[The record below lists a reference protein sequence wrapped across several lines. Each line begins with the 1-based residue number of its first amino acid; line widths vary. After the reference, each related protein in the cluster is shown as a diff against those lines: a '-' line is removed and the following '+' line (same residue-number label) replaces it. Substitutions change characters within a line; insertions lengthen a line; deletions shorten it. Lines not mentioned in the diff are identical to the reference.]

1 MVGGAIMS
9 GEGFARFGIDHLS
22 ASSINLWTS
31 APDIW
36 IAKYLLKR
44 RTPFGPA
51 PLRGQCVEDAVVAV
65 LLGGTVSDAV
75 EKAHRRFDRTFLIG
89 TDDSTKERD
98 LIHPMT
104 EVALA
109 ELREFGIPEF
119 ADGGTQKKITINA
132 NFGDWSIPIWG
143 FLDLEFPQHGLVVD
157 LKTTS
162 RVPSVMS
169 PEHQLQ
175 RAIYSR
181 ANGNSA
187 VRFLYVSSKKAAWL
201 EDGDPAECLARA
213 KTQIA
218 RMDAFLRACPDAET
232 AQQIV
237 PCNPTSFFW
246 RGAEPLLSEIYGL

>member
-1 MVGGAIMS
+1 MS

-36 IAKYLLKR
+36 VAKYLLKR
-44 RTPFGPA
+44 GTPFGPA
-51 PLRGQCVEDAVVAV
+51 PLRGQCVEDAVVST
-65 LLGGTVSDAV
+65 LMGEDLDASV
-75 EKAHRRFDRTFLIG
+75 EKAHDRFDRTFLIG
-89 TDDSTKERD
+89 SEDTTKERD
-98 LIHPMT
+98 MIRPMT
-104 EVALA
+104 EVAIN
-109 ELREFGIPEF
+109 ELRGFGVPEF
-119 ADGGTQKKITINA
+119 TESGSQKKIVITA
-132 NFGDWSIPIWG
+132 NFGTWTMPIWG
-143 FLDLEFPQHGLVVD
+143 FLDLEYPQHGLVVD

-175 RAIYSR
+175 RAIYAR
-181 ANGNSA
+181 ANGNHA
-187 VRFLYVSSKKAAWL
+187 VKFLYVSSKKAAWL
-201 EDGDPAECLARA
+201 EDGDPAECLVRA
-213 KTQIA
+213 KSQIA
-218 RMDAFLRACPDAET
+218 RLDAFLRACPDAET